1 MWLVPC
7 LSSLS
12 LNVTVSE
19 RPYITTLRN
28 RAHTLIFYCC
38 TLTLFFM
45 APLKR
50 FNYLFCPSY
59 TRSFSVFI
67 TTGLALWEQAPWLY
81 SAHDTQSTAH
91 GSHSVNNYGHWRSLT
106 RSNRHCM
113 PYLYMSGAWTKQ
125 MEERRTLSSRIFGN
139 IYSSV
144 EDRAL
149 LPPTPPQIPQ
159 ERLVFSCPK

>member
-1 MWLVPC
+1 MSSKTCPYPVTTKPHFLPLSSTFPPSTYSGFLHTDRNTLAPLRSFMWLVPC

-28 RAHTLIFYCC
+28 RTHTLIFYCC
-38 TLTLFFM
+38 ALTLFFM

-50 FNYLFCPSY
+50 FNYLFCLSY

-67 TTGLALWEQAPWLY
+67 TTGLALREQAPWLY

-91 GSHSVNNYGHWRSLT
+91 GSHSVNNYGHRRSLT

-113 PYLYMSGAWTKQ
+113 PYLYMSGA
-125 MEERRTLSSRIFGN
+125 
-139 IYSSV
+139 
-144 EDRAL
+144 
-149 LPPTPPQIPQ
+149 
-159 ERLVFSCPK
+159 